1 MGEFFP
7 THLFKER
14 NSSLRRWN
22 VYFLFLHK
30 PSSFPQISF
39 FLFKLTIVTER
50 FCFIPIYFVTF
61 HFKFLISSLSFC
73 PFISKHF
80 SPSFL
85 VNFVAKITCL
95 YLLGPI
101 FYLLKTC

>member
-1 MGEFFP
+1 MSEFIP
-7 THLFKER
+7 THLFKGR
-14 NSSLRRWN
+14 NSSLGEMFISSFYTNRLHFHKFLSFYLNWRSSQN
-22 VYFLFLHK
+22 DSVLFQSTLSPFILNFLF
-30 PSSFPQISF
+30 
-39 FLFKLTIVTER
+39 
-50 FCFIPIYFVTF
+50 
-61 HFKFLISSLSFC
+61 SSLSFC